1 MDLYSNYNY
10 DNAYIDAGNKYL
22 NDFIAEYSERKL
34 KHSDYLQHYGVLG
47 MKWGVRHDPE
57 PTAAAASTLARMY
70 QKNPKAMA
78 RWDKRRKKQ
87 AERAK
92 KDPNGG
98 MLSKIINRRKRYK
111 EMLNKGKKRAMLNR
125 DADYKEINGKIE
137 SIMFDARQR
146 AMKDKKYRKQITKAV
161 GYADQKWIDDMFS
174 GDSQEQFEVQM
185 DILTDA
191 LPVLDSEF
199 TKLRQESSNIY
210 KKYMH

>member
-1 MDLYSNYNY
+1 MDLYSNYSY
-10 DNAYIDAGNKYL
+10 TGNKYL
-22 NDFIAEYSERKL
+22 NDFIAEYSERNL

-47 MKWGVRHDPE
+47 MKWGVRHD
-57 PTAAAASTLARMY
+57 
-70 QKNPKAMA
+70 K
-78 RWDKRRKKQ
+78 
-87 AERAK
+87 ERAGYAG
-92 KDPNGG
+92 GG
-98 MLSKIINRRKRYK
+98 MLRKIINRRKRYK

-137 SIMFDARQR
+137 NIMFDARQR